1 MKFSILTF
9 LIIIWVG
16 LFMNLTTMEN
26 SMMKAKVELPQPP
39 PLIIDKDSNFVIQ
52 PIVENIDL
60 PGYEFIMSLKLYYKD
75 KTPKAITFKKGP
87 PLETYCSDSTIITF
101 YPKTQQPV
109 VVGSVKRMSCKILA
123 VFNLNKQQNTIL
135 RTYPLDSIKIHNYV
149 TENKYTLPIPDPSYF
164 NRWIY
169 KYNNWR

>member
-16 LFMNLTTMEN
+16 LFMNLTTKIE
-26 SMMKAKVELPQPP
+26 SPQPS

-60 PGYEFIMSLKLYYKD
+60 HGYEFIMTLKLYYKD
-75 KTPKAITFKKGP
+75 KTPKAITFKKGE

-109 VVGSVKRMSCKILA
+109 VVSSVKRMSCKILA
-123 VFNLNKQQNTIL
+123 IFNLSKQQNNIL
-135 RTYPLDSIKIHNYV
+135 RTYSLDSIKVYNYV
-149 TENKYTLPIPDPSYF
+149 TENKYTFPIQDSLYF